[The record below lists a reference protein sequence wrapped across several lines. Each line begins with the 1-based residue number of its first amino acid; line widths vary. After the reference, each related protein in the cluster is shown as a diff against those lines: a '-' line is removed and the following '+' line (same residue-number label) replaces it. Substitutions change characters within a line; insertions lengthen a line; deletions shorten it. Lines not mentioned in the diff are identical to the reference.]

1 MTPEPTQVP
10 VQRELTPLSIFL
22 GILLSL
28 VMGAA
33 NVYVGLKAGMTV
45 SASIPAAVMAMV
57 VLRVFL
63 KRGSVLEANQ
73 VQTCASA
80 GESLAAGIIFTVPAL
95 VLAGYWTD
103 FDYWTT
109 TGIALSGG
117 LLGVLFMIPMRK
129 VFVVDNPDLPYPEGV
144 ACAAVLGAAEESAD
158 GARVQSGGARALLMG
173 GLLGAL
179 VKFGGGFLGIF
190 SGHLEAARAFG
201 SRIFYYGADISPML
215 VAVGLIVRLNV
226 ALLIFIGGVLSW
238 VIALPM
244 LDATDVLLGSGAVEG
259 AWELWSTKIRYVGV
273 GAMVL
278 GGVVSILQVR
288 KGLVEAIRIL
298 RARMSSAHQDTSEDR
313 DLPTALMLGVGTL
326 SIAIIAVLYWN
337 FTGNGPITALILVVM
352 LVLSFF
358 MTAVASYIVGLVG
371 NSNSPVSGMTI
382 TAVLVTGVLLTLA
395 GYNEGPKAM
404 AAILGVAAVVCCV
417 ACTAGDVCNDLKTG
431 SLVGATPRKQ
441 QIMQLI
447 GVTVAAFVLAPV
459 LTVLHKGT
467 EGGIG
472 GENLP
477 APQAQLFKSIAE
489 SFTGGQQL
497 PWDMVALGV
506 GLGVIILILDAI
518 LGARKSKF
526 RLHLMPL
533 AVGMYLPFGLGTPI
547 LLGGV
552 IAYFATRKS
561 RDSAHEE
568 RRMQGGVLF
577 GSGVIAGESLTA
589 VALAFLAVSN
599 IKGPEDL
606 FSDPIVMGM
615 TLIAALV
622 TLLAFWRVT
631 MRTSRAES

>member
-1 MTPEPTQVP
+1 
-10 VQRELTPLSIFL
+10 
-22 GILLSL
+22 
-28 VMGAA
+28 
-33 NVYVGLKAGMTV
+33 
-45 SASIPAAVMAMV
+45 
-57 VLRVFL
+57 
-63 KRGSVLEANQ
+63 
-73 VQTCASA
+73 
-80 GESLAAGIIFTVPAL
+80 
-95 VLAGYWTD
+95 
-103 FDYWTT
+103 
-109 TGIALSGG
+109 
-117 LLGVLFMIPMRK
+117 MIPMRK
-129 VFVVDNPDLPYPEGV
+129 VFVVDNPDLPYPEGI
-144 ACAAVLGAAEESAD
+144 ACAAVLEAGEKSDDES
-158 GARVQSGGARALLMG
+158 GTQSGGARALVLG
-173 GLLGAL
+173 GILGAL

-244 LDATDVLLGSGAVEG
+244 LDATSVLLENGAVDG

-278 GGVVSILQVR
+278 GGAVSILQVR
-288 KGLVEAIRIL
+288 KGLIEAIRIL
-298 RARMSSAHQDTSEDR
+298 RARMSGAVQDTSEDR
-313 DLPTALMLGVGTL
+313 DLPTGLMLAVGTI
-326 SIAIIAVLYWN
+326 SVAIIAVLYWN
-337 FTGNGPITALILVVM
+337 FTQSVPITAVTMVLM

-382 TAVLVTGVLLTLA
+382 TAVLATGALLTVM
-395 GYNEGPKAM
+395 GYSEGPKAM

-417 ACTAGDVCNDLKTG
+417 ACTSGDVCNDLKTG

-447 GVTVAAFVLAPV
+447 GVAVAAFILAPV

-472 GENLP
+472 GENLS

-489 SFTGGQQL
+489 SFTGGKQL
-497 PWDMVALGV
+497 PWDMVGLGV
-506 GLGVIILILDAI
+506 GLGVIILILDAL
-518 LGARKSKF
+518 LGARKSRF

-547 LLGGV
+547 LLGGI
-552 IAYFATRKS
+552 IAHFATRRS

-589 VALAFLAVSN
+589 VGLAFLAVYEF
-599 IKGPEDL
+599 KGPETWVSPTTVTGL
-606 FSDPIVMGM
+606 TV
-615 TLIAALV
+615 IAALV
-622 TLLAFWRVT
+622 TLYAFWNTT
-631 MRTSRAES
+631 MKTSRAES

>member
-1 MTPEPTQVP
+1 MSSKAPLVP
-10 VQRELTPLSIFL
+10 AKRELTPISIFL

-45 SASIPAAVMAMV
+45 SASIPAAVMAMLILRV
-57 VLRVFL
+57 VLR
-63 KRGSVLEANQ
+63 RGSILEANQ

-103 FDYWTT
+103 FNYWTT

-129 VFVVDNPDLPYPEGV
+129 VFVVDNPELPYPEGI
-144 ACAAVLGAAEESAD
+144 ACAAVLQAGEESSD
-158 GARVQSGGARALLMG
+158 GTESGGAKALIMG
-173 GLLGAL
+173 GALGAA
-179 VKFGGGFLGIF
+179 VKFGGDFLGLF

-244 LDATDVLLGSGAVEG
+244 LDATGVLLEKNAIDS

-298 RARMSSAHQDTSEDR
+298 RARLKGTHDDTSEDR
-313 DLPTALMLGVGTL
+313 DLPTGVMLLVGTV
-326 SIAIIAVLYWN
+326 SITIIGALYWN
-337 FTGNGPITALILVVM
+337 FTQSAPITAVTMVLMIT
-352 LVLSFF
+352 LSFF

-382 TAVLVTGVLLTLA
+382 TAVLATGALLTLM
-395 GYNEGPKAM
+395 GYNEGPSAM

-417 ACTAGDVCNDLKTG
+417 ACTSGDVCNDLKTG
-431 SLVGATPRKQ
+431 ALVGATPRKQ

-447 GVTVAAFVLAPV
+447 GVAVAAFILAPV
-459 LTVLHKGT
+459 LTVLHEGT

-472 GENLP
+472 GKNLA

-489 SFTGGQQL
+489 SFTGGEQL

-506 GLGVIILILDAI
+506 GLGIIILILDAL
-518 LGARKSKF
+518 LGARKSQF

-533 AVGMYLPFGLGTPI
+533 AVGMYLPLGLGTPI
-547 LLGGV
+547 LLGGI
-552 IAYFATRKS
+552 IAHFATRGS
-561 RDSAHEE
+561 RDKAHEE
-568 RRMQGGVLF
+568 RRMHGGVLF

-589 VALAFLAVSN
+589 VILALLAVN
-599 IKGPEDL
+599 EFGGIKLGLSPTML
-606 FSDPIVMGM
+606 TGL
-615 TLIAALV
+615 TLVAALV
-622 TLLAFWRVT
+622 TLGAFWRVT
-631 MRTSRAES
+631 MKVSRSA